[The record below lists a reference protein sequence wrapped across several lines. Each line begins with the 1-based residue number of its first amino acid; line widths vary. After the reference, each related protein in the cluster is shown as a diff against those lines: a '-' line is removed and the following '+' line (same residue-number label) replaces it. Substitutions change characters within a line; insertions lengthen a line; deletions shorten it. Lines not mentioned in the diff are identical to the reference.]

1 LEYELKTTDGEDET
15 VHSLESEITSYKNI
29 LEQLKGYNQ
38 LLNRKTEFSSSFT
51 ESIAFISRAKD
62 MLYTSKSITSSIV
75 KAEGHK
81 PIVSELE
88 VKSKNERCCL
98 IM

>member
-1 LEYELKTTDGEDET
+1 M
-15 VHSLESEITSYKNI
+15 HSLEGEISAYKNI
-29 LEQLKGYNQ
+29 LDQLKGYNQ

-62 MLYTSKSITSSIV
+62 MLYTSKSITSSII
-75 KAEGHK
+75 KAEAHK

-88 VKSKNERCCL
+88 TKSKNERCCI

>member
-1 LEYELKTTDGEDET
+1 M
-15 VHSLESEITSYKNI
+15 HSLESEISAYTSI
-29 LEQLKGYNQ
+29 LDKLKGYNQ

-51 ESIAFISRAKD
+51 DSIAFISRTKD

-75 KAEGHK
+75 KAEAHK

-88 VKSKNERCCL
+88 VKSKNERCCI